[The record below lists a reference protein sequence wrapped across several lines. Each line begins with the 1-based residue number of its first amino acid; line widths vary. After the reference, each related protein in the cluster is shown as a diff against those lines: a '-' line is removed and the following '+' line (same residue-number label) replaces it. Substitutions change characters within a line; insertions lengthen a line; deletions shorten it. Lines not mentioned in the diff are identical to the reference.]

1 METPPSPYPSNSNS
15 KPTPPSNPPK
25 KAEKVVVGEVTSRPQ
40 SLGKRLKNALIGG
53 DSKSALHY
61 VIVEVVIPQ
70 AKDMLAEA
78 TSQAIERLIFGE
90 ARSSYRRPSSRT
102 TGSTY
107 TNYTRYSEKGNR
119 PLGRTIREERATISL
134 RSNDLQDL
142 IFESRA
148 DAQAVLEQMYEF
160 LEEYHLVSVADLMTM
175 IDKTSRHTDQKWGWE
190 SLQGSDIRTTRGGYL
205 LILPRPISL
214 D

>member
-15 KPTPPSNPPK
+15 KPAPSNSPK

-53 DSKSALHY
+53 DSKSALQY

-78 TSQAIERLIFGE
+78 TTQAIERFIFGE
-90 ARSSYRRPSSRT
+90 GRSGYRRPSGRT
-102 TGSTY
+102 TGSSY
-107 TNYTRYSEKGNR
+107 TNYTRYSDKGNR
-119 PLGRTIREERATISL
+119 PLSRTIREERPTISL
-134 RSNDLQDL
+134 RSNDLEDL
-142 IFESRA
+142 VFESRA

-175 IDKTSRHTDQKWGWE
+175 IDKTSRHTDHKWGWE